1 MRFDDSLD
9 TVLSAETATPF
20 GAQSAWRQL
29 VDLIGRRRV
38 PADAR
43 SIERLQAIRPMVPPP
58 VRAASARALA
68 FANPPAALVR
78 LFFDDEIAIAAP
90 VLRVASL
97 KSDEWLDLL
106 PGMAPASRSVLRHRR
121 DLPADVVRA
130 LDTFGATDFR
140 LGSAEDTVVGL
151 TKPEPET
158 GADSPSVVPRP
169 EPKPA
174 PVAELPSPEP
184 EPEPDIPLTAPVA
197 SPFVSVGSVALGMPV
212 VAEAFRR
219 SETETPS
226 AEPSS
231 LQSEGAPQSEG
242 TFQIAEL
249 VARIDAYQKKRDDTP
264 GVPLLRS
271 DDDQPALFDLDPVQS
286 PSFRFETDAAGVM
299 RWIEGAARA
308 PLISL
313 SLDLAA
319 LPSASRVDGIA
330 AGAFRRRAGF
340 ADARLLVDGN
350 SDAAGEWRITGIPA
364 FDRASG
370 RFTGY
375 RGTARRPRMDESAA
389 PLRSPRNPASDVLR
403 QLVHELRTP
412 TNAIAGFAEMI
423 ETQLLG
429 PVPEAYRDQAGT
441 IRRQTADLLTAIDD
455 IDLAARLEAHALD
468 LRTTQVPLAPLLARV
483 ASDLAPL
490 ATLRGAQLLIDPGPL
505 DLAVAG
511 DDRAIER
518 LIGRL
523 MSTLVASGG
532 KGETITLV
540 ATPTADAQVSLA
552 FDRPKTL
559 AAFGDDALLT
569 IDAET
574 VAEAD
579 GAPLLGTGFAL
590 RLARN
595 LAAEL
600 GGALTID
607 AHRLTLRLPAA
618 SGAAVGQV
626 SSS

>member
-9 TVLSAETATPF
+9 TVLSAETSTPF

-38 PADAR
+38 PADAQ

-78 LFFDDEIAIAAP
+78 MFFDDEIAIAAP
-90 VLRVASL
+90 VLRVATL

-121 DLPADVVRA
+121 DLPEDVVRA
-130 LDTFGATDFR
+130 LETFGATDFR
-140 LGSAEDTVVGL
+140 LGSAEETVVDL
-151 TKPEPET
+151 TKPAPE
-158 GADSPSVVPRP
+158 
-169 EPKPA
+169 
-174 PVAELPSPEP
+174 PVAEVPSIAAEPEPDPAPEP
-184 EPEPDIPLTAPVA
+184 EPEADIPPTASVA

-219 SETETPS
+219 SETETPP
-226 AEPSS
+226 AEPA
-231 LQSEGAPQSEG
+231 APQSEG

-249 VARIDAYQKKRDDTP
+249 VARIDAYQKKREDTP

-271 DDDQPALFDLDPVQS
+271 DDDDQPALFDLDPVQS
-286 PSFRFETDAAGVM
+286 PSFRFETDATGVV

-308 PLISL
+308 PLIGL

-340 ADARLLVDGN
+340 ADARLLVEGN
-350 SDAAGEWRITGIPA
+350 SDAAGEWRITGLPV

-389 PLRSPRNPASDVLR
+389 PLRTPRNPASDVLR

-441 IRRQTADLLTAIDD
+441 IRMQAADLLTAIDD

-483 ASDLAPL
+483 SSDLEPL

-505 DLAVAG
+505 DLAIAG
-511 DDRAIER
+511 DDRAVER

-532 KGETITLV
+532 KGETITVV

-559 AAFGDDALLT
+559 AAFGNDALLT

-607 AHRLTLRLPAA
+607 AHRVTLRLPAA